1 MSIGTKRYPGV
12 PLESRPVLAKLAI
25 ILAAFA
31 VGVGLAE
38 LFGAKN
44 LGTAFGVGQLA
55 FAVALVYVL
64 LRR

>member
-1 MSIGTKRYPGV
+1 M
-12 PLESRPVLAKLAI
+12 LAKLAI
-25 ILAAFA
+25 VVAAFA

-44 LGTAFGVGQLA
+44 LGTAFGVGQLT

>member
-1 MSIGTKRYPGV
+1 MLG
-12 PLESRPVLAKLAI
+12 KLAI
-25 ILAAFA
+25 VLAAFA
-31 VGVGLAE
+31 IGVGLAE

-44 LGTAFGVGQLA
+44 LGTAFGVGQLT